1 MDDIRFA
8 VEQLHPNLIPQW
20 LLLDHYDEN
29 APIKRVFKQDLDWS
43 RYMQAQDKDE
53 FFLVTA
59 RIGLPQLKVESAG
72 LVGKLVGYM
81 AMFLQPHLHYRQ
93 TKVACDDAHYLMPE
107 YRGQGAG
114 KAMIAFAEKVAA
126 ERGASVFSMRCKA
139 EQSHAHIFES
149 LGYKLT
155 DLVFLKELSHE
166 E

>member
-8 VEQLHPNLIPQW
+8 VEQLSQNLIPQW

-29 APIKRVFKQDLDWS
+29 APIKRVFKQDLDWA
-43 RYMQAQDKDE
+43 RYMEAQDKGE

-59 RIGLPQLKVESAG
+59 RIGI
-72 LVGKLVGYM
+72 GKLVGYM
-81 AMFLQPHLHYRQ
+81 AIFLQAHLHYKQ
-93 TKVACDDAHYLMPE
+93 SKVALDDAHYLMPE

-114 KAMIAFAEKVAA
+114 KKMIEFAEKTAT
-126 ERGASVFSMRCKA
+126 ERGATVFSMRCKA
-139 EQSHAHIFES
+139 DQSHGYIFEA

-155 DLVFLKELSHE
+155 DLVFLKELTHE

>member
-8 VEQLHPNLIPQW
+8 VEQLSQNLIPGW
-20 LLLDHYDEN
+20 MLLDHYDEN
-29 APIKRVFKQDLDWS
+29 APIKRVFKQELDWT
-43 RYMQAQDKDE
+43 RYMQAQDKGE

-59 RIGLPQLKVESAG
+59 RIGLG
-72 LVGKLVGYM
+72 RMVGYM
-81 AMFLQPHLHYRQ
+81 AMFLQPHLHYKQ

-114 KAMIAFAEKVAA
+114 KAMIAFAEKTAA
-126 ERGASVFSMRCKA
+126 ERGATVFSMRCKA

>member
-8 VEQLHPNLIPQW
+8 VEQLSQNLIPGW
-20 LLLDHYDEN
+20 MLLDHYDEN

-43 RYMQAQDKDE
+43 KYMEAQDKGE

-59 RIGLPQLKVESAG
+59 RIGL
-72 LVGKLVGYM
+72 GKMVGYM
-81 AMFLQPHLHYRQ
+81 AMFLQPHLHYKQ
-93 TKVACDDAHYLMPE
+93 TKVARDDAHYLMPE

-114 KAMIAFAEKVAA
+114 KAMIAFAEKMAA

-139 EQSHAHIFES
+139 AQSHGHIFES

-155 DLVFLKELSHE
+155 DLVYLKELNHE

>member
-8 VEQLHPNLIPQW
+8 VEQLSQNLIPGW
-20 LLLDHYDEN
+20 MMLDHYEEN
-29 APIKRVFKQDLDWS
+29 APIKRVFKQDLDWT
-43 RYMQAQDKDE
+43 RYMQAQDKGE

-59 RIGLPQLKVESAG
+59 RIGLG
-72 LVGKLVGYM
+72 RMVGYM
-81 AMFLQPHLHYRQ
+81 AMFLQPHLHYKQ

-114 KAMIAFAEKVAA
+114 KAMIAFAEKMAA
-126 ERGASVFSMRCKA
+126 ERGATVFSMRCKA

>member
-8 VEQLHPNLIPQW
+8 VEQLSQNLIPGW
-20 LLLDHYDEN
+20 MLLDHYDEN

-43 RYMQAQDKDE
+43 RYMQAQDKGE

-59 RIGLPQLKVESAG
+59 RIGLG
-72 LVGKLVGYM
+72 RMVGYM

-114 KAMIAFAEKVAA
+114 KAMIAFAEKMAA
-126 ERGASVFSMRCKA
+126 ERGATVFSMRCKA